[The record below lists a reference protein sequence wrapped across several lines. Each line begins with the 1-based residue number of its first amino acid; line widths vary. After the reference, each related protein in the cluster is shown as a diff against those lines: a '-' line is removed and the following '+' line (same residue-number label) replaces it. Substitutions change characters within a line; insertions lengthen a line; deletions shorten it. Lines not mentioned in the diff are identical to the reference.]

1 MAQVI
6 LSAIGRDR
14 PGLVGDFTKFMLD
27 RGISIADARM
37 LNMQGQFAMI
47 VLGTGDDGAIARV
60 HEELPGHAQT
70 LGLAI
75 GWAPEAADWRPTKGM
90 PFRLRVY
97 SLDQPGIVHRV
108 SSLLQKHGVN
118 IEELESS
125 VESAPFMGAPLFT
138 VEMHITVPAGVPLRT
153 LRHELDATCTELN
166 CDVDL
171 EPAS

>member
-14 PGLVGDFTKFMLD
+14 PGLVGDFTKFMVE

-37 LNMQGQFAMI
+37 LNLQGQFAMI
-47 VLGTGDDGAIARV
+47 VSVSGETQAVMRV
-60 HEELPGHAQT
+60 REELPQFAQSI
-70 LGLAI
+70 GLSLS
-75 GWAPEAADWRPTKGM
+75 WAPEASEWKPTKGL

-108 SSLLQKHGVN
+108 SALLQRHAVN
-118 IEELESS
+118 IEELESR

-138 VEMHITVPAGVPLRT
+138 VEMHVTVPAGVPLRS
-153 LRHELDATCTELN
+153 LRHELDAICTDLN

-171 EPAS
+171 EPA

>member
-6 LSAIGRDR
+6 VSAIGRDR
-14 PGLVGDFTKFMLD
+14 PGLVGEFTKFALD
-27 RGISIADARM
+27 RGLSLADARM

-47 VLGTGDDGAIARV
+47 VAVVGESPAIARLR
-60 HEELPGHAQT
+60 EELSGFAST
-70 LGLAI
+70 LGLTVA
-75 GWAPEAADWRPTKGM
+75 WAPEAADWKPTKGL

-108 SSLLQKHGVN
+108 SSLLHRHGVN

-125 VESAPFMGAPLFT
+125 LESAPFMGAPLFT
-138 VEMHITVPAGVPLRT
+138 VEMHVTVPTGVPLRA
-153 LRHELDATCTELN
+153 LRQELEHTCTELN

-171 EPAS
+171 EPA

>member
-14 PGLVGDFTKFMLD
+14 PGLVGDLTKFMVE
-27 RGISIADARM
+27 RGLSIADARM

-47 VLGTGDDGAIARV
+47 MLVMGEDGSIVRV
-60 HEELPGHAQT
+60 REELPGFAQG
-70 LGLAI
+70 LGLTLT
-75 GWAPEAADWRPTKGM
+75 WAPEAADWKPTKGL

-108 SSLLQKHGVN
+108 SSLLQRHGVN

-125 VESAPFMGAPLFT
+125 LESAPFMGAPLFT
-138 VEMHITVPAGVPLRT
+138 VEMHVTVPPGIPLRA
-153 LRHELDATCTELN
+153 LRQELEVTCTELN

-171 EPAS
+171 EPA

>member
-27 RGISIADARM
+27 RALSIADARM
-37 LNMQGQFAMI
+37 LNLKGQFAMI
-47 VLGTGDDGAIARV
+47 MLVTGEDPAIARV
-60 HEELPGHAQT
+60 REELPAHAHA
-70 LGLAI
+70 LGLAV
-75 GWAPEAADWRPTKGM
+75 GWAPETGAFRPVLGL

-108 SSLLQKHGVN
+108 SALLQRHGVN
-118 IEELESS
+118 IEELESH

-138 VEMHITVPAGVPLRT
+138 VEMHVTVPGSVALRT
-153 LRHELDATCTELN
+153 LRHELDQACTELN

-171 EPAS
+171 EPA

>member
-14 PGLVGDFTKFMLD
+14 SGLVGDFTKFMLE
-27 RGISIADARM
+27 RGVSIADARM

-47 VLGTGDDGAIARV
+47 LLVSGDDAAVTRV
-60 HEELPGHAQT
+60 REELPVHAQR
-70 LGLAI
+70 LGLLLTF
-75 GWAPEAADWRPTKGM
+75 APEATDWKPTKGL

-118 IEELESS
+118 IEELESRL
-125 VESAPFMGAPLFT
+125 ESAPFMGAPLFT
-138 VEMHITVPAGVPLRT
+138 VEMHVTVPVGVPLRQ
-153 LRHELDATCTELN
+153 LRHELDVECTELN

-171 EPAS
+171 EPA